1 LHRCTVPRNVVIDLG
16 PDLDDPAIGRDK
28 EGLPIGELHLLVG
41 HNRDAVGIDDLVVRV
56 GEEFEADGILRAP
69 GLMIFYSVDTHTED
83 DGVQGVILR
92 DVTLEAVGL
101 KSAALGLVL
110 WIEVEDDP
118 LTFVVCEADRLV
130 FLRGQ
135 GEVGFLQL
143 QPGLCLLLYGP

>member
-1 LHRCTVPRNVVIDLG
+1 MPRNVVIDLG
-16 PDLDDPAIGRDK
+16 PDLDDLAIGRDK

-41 HNRDAVGIDDLVVRV
+41 HKRDAVGIDDLVVRV
-56 GEEFEADGILRAP
+56 GEEFEAEGILRAP

-118 LTFVVCEADRLV
+118 LTLVV
-130 FLRGQ
+130 
-135 GEVGFLQL
+135 
-143 QPGLCLLLYGP
+143 